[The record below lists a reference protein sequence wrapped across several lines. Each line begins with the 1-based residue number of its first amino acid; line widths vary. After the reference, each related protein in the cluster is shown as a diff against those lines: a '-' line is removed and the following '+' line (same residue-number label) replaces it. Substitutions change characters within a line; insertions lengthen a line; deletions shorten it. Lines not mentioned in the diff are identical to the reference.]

1 MRVQKTEMPR
11 EKEKRLAHEVSGGN
25 ENPIVNEWTIG
36 HSCCILATTT
46 ASLSLCPENLKET
59 GLKNRGL
66 NVLVEEI
73 FKIA

>member
-1 MRVQKTEMPR
+1 MK
-11 EKEKRLAHEVSGGN
+11 
-25 ENPIVNEWTIG
+25 EWTIG

-46 ASLSLCPENLKET
+46 ASLSLCPENLKEI

>member
-1 MRVQKTEMPR
+1 M
-11 EKEKRLAHEVSGGN
+11 
-25 ENPIVNEWTIG
+25 NEWTIG